1 MWTVY
6 TKQFERDAWLVTAAV
21 TVVLAVLVFVVL
33 RLSRREEKVSP
44 SWSAFTVLG
53 IMFGQGSLLE
63 FRSPAGRVLMVSV
76 LLLQVVV
83 LAFYTSNLVTD
94 LAVKPSLPPHEGL
107 EDIHSDPSVTF
118 GIERE
123 TALDGIFQVSWM
135 GRGRGTLKAED
146 TVDSTEEGMRR
157 IYRERYAFLV
167 WELFHTLNYQG
178 DCESYL
184 LPQKYFT
191 DHASFVLAKG
201 SPLTPLFNNVILD
214 LSSSGLL
221 SKFWLEVKVTTNDC
235 DALET
240 ASLEFLTV
248 VTSFLVLVVG
258 AVVSFGLLGAEWLLS
273 RRIWG
278 RSWGM

>member
-1 MWTVY
+1 MSSTTPLY
-6 TKQFERDAWLVTAAV
+6 
-21 TVVLAVLVFVVL
+21 
-33 RLSRREEKVSP
+33 
-44 SWSAFTVLG
+44 
-53 IMFGQGSLLE
+53 
-63 FRSPAGRVLMVSV
+63 RSIYQS
-76 LLLQVVV
+76 
-83 LAFYTSNLVTD
+83 
-94 LAVKPSLPPHEGL
+94 
-107 EDIHSDPSVTF
+107 
-118 GIERE
+118 
-123 TALDGIFQVSWM
+123 
-135 GRGRGTLKAED
+135 LKAED
-146 TVDSTEEGMRR
+146 TVGSTEEGMRR

-191 DHASFVLAKG
+191 DRASFVLAKG
-201 SPLTPLFNNVILD
+201 SPLAPLFNNVILD
-214 LSSSGLL
+214 LGSSGLL

-235 DALET
+235 GALET
-240 ASLEFLTV
+240 ASLVFLTV